1 MSSAVQP
8 LHQATHEAGLQASQ
22 TLAGDS
28 HGLLDTSVIIDY
40 DLIDPSELPDLSA
53 VSAITM
59 AELTVG
65 PLAAGQDDEERARRQ
80 DRLQW
85 AAGTWDP
92 LPFDNAAARAY
103 GRIYSALLARG
114 PSLAARG
121 QVGRRRLADLL
132 IAAVALANDLPL
144 YTRNAADLRGL
155 EELLAVRSM

>member
-8 LHQATHEAGLQASQ
+8 LHQAAHEAGLQASQ
-22 TLAGDS
+22 TLVGDS

-40 DLIDPSELPDLSA
+40 DLIDPLELPDLSA

-103 GRIYSALLARG
+103 GRIYSALLRRG
-114 PSLAARG
+114 P
-121 QVGRRRLADLL
+121 VGRRRLADFL

-144 YTRNAADLRGL
+144 YTRNAAELRGL
-155 EELLAVRSM
+155 EELLAVRPM

>member
-8 LHQATHEAGLQASQ
+8 LQEATHEAGLQASRA
-22 TLAGDS
+22 LGADS
-28 HGLLDTSVIIDY
+28 HGLLDTSVVIDY
-40 DLIDPSELPDLSA
+40 DSIDASKLPDLSA
-53 VSAITM
+53 VSAITI

-65 PLAAGQDDEERARRQ
+65 PLAAGQDAEERARRQ

-85 AAGTWDP
+85 AAATWDP
-92 LPFDNAAARAY
+92 LPFDNGAARAY
-103 GRIYSALLARG
+103 GRIYSALLVRG
-114 PSLAARG
+114 P
-121 QVGRRRLADLL
+121 VGHRRLADLL

>member
-1 MSSAVQP
+1 MSSAVHP
-8 LHQATHEAGLQASQ
+8 LHEAAHEVGLQASQ
-22 TLAGDS
+22 TLASDS
-28 HGLLDTSVIIDY
+28 HGLLDTSVVIDY
-40 DLIDPSELPDLSA
+40 DLIDASDLPELSA
-53 VSAITM
+53 VSAITI

-85 AAGTWDP
+85 AAATWDP

-114 PSLAARG
+114 P
-121 QVGRRRLADLL
+121 VGRRRLADLL

-155 EELLAVRSM
+155 EELLAVRAM

>member
-1 MSSAVQP
+1 MSTAVQP
-8 LHQATHEAGLQASQ
+8 LHQATHEAGLQAGQ

-40 DLIDPSELPDLSA
+40 DLIDPLELPDLSA

-103 GRIYSALLARG
+103 GRIYSALLRRD
-114 PSLAARG
+114 P
-121 QVGRRRLADLL
+121 VGRRRIADFL
-132 IAAVALANDLPL
+132 IAAVALANDLPI

>member
-1 MSSAVQP
+1 MSTAVQP

-40 DLIDPSELPDLSA
+40 DLIDPLELPDLSA

-103 GRIYSALLARG
+103 GRIYSALPRRG
-114 PSLAARG
+114 P
-121 QVGRRRLADLL
+121 VGRRRLAGFL
-132 IAAVALANDLPL
+132 IAAVALANDLPI

-155 EELLAVRSM
+155 EGLLAVRSV

>member
-8 LHQATHEAGLQASQ
+8 LQEAAHEARIQTSQA
-22 TLAGDS
+22 LAGRS

-65 PLAAGQDDEERARRQ
+65 PLAASQDDEERARRQ

-92 LPFDNAAARAY
+92 LPFDKAAARAF
-103 GRIYSALLARG
+103 GRIYSALLRRG
-114 PSLAARG
+114 P
-121 QVGRRRLADLL
+121 VRRRHLADFL

-155 EELLAVRSM
+155 EGLLAVRPM

>member
-8 LHQATHEAGLQASQ
+8 LQEATHEAGFQASQ
-22 TLAGDS
+22 ALGADS
-28 HGLLDTSVIIDY
+28 HGLLDTSVVIDY
-40 DLIDPSELPDLSA
+40 DLIDASKLPDLSA
-53 VSAITM
+53 VSAITI

-65 PLAAGQDDEERARRQ
+65 PLAAGQDAEERARRQ

-85 AAGTWDP
+85 AATTWDP
-92 LPFDNAAARAY
+92 LPFNNAAARAY

-114 PSLAARG
+114 PAS
-121 QVGRRRLADLL
+121 RRRLPDLL